1 MEGLP
6 LNKRKYITRWEEQK
20 VNLDEN
26 RFIDLVAG
34 TCLRAFIFFCDVG
47 GKVIL

>member
-1 MEGLP
+1 MEGSP
-6 LNKRKYITRWEEQK
+6 LNKRKYVTGGKNKKGNI
-20 VNLDEN
+20 DEN
-26 RFIDLVAG
+26 RFTDLVAE